1 MHTPFSFLIERLIV
15 SVRLLPVPTVFVQS
29 GYRVSFYSYD
39 LAERIHV
46 HVFKAGHECKVW
58 LDDFTVAFNRGFK
71 PKEIAEI
78 RRMVMERRGEIVE
91 RWLEHGRSAS

>member
-1 MHTPFSFLIERLIV
+1 M
-15 SVRLLPVPTVFVQS
+15 PTVFFQN

-58 LDDFTVAFNRGFK
+58 IDDLTVAFNHGFK
-71 PKEIAEI
+71 THQMAEI
-78 RRMVMERRGEIVE
+78 RRMLVARRVEIID
-91 RWLEHGRSAS
+91 RWLEHERNTG

>member
-1 MHTPFSFLIERLIV
+1 M
-15 SVRLLPVPTVFVQS
+15 PTVFLQN

-58 LDDFTVAFNRGFK
+58 IDDFTIAFNHGFSAR
-71 PKEIAEI
+71 EIAEV
-78 RRMVMERRGEIVE
+78 RRMVMERRAEIIE
-91 RWLEHGRSAS
+91 RWLEHGRNAS

>member
-1 MHTPFSFLIERLIV
+1 M
-15 SVRLLPVPTVFVQS
+15 PTVFLQN

-58 LDDFTVAFNRGFK
+58 IDDFTIAFNHGFK
-71 PKEIAEI
+71 AQEIADV
-78 RRMVMERRGEIVE
+78 RRMLIERRVEIIE
-91 RWLEHGRSAS
+91 HWLEHGRNAG

>member
-1 MHTPFSFLIERLIV
+1 M
-15 SVRLLPVPTVFVQS
+15 PTVFLQN

-58 LDDFTVAFNRGFK
+58 IDDFAVAFNHGFRSE
-71 PKEIAEI
+71 EIGEILRILQERRAEI
-78 RRMVMERRGEIVE
+78 LE
-91 RWLEHGRSAS
+91 RWLEHGRNAK